1 MSALPPK
8 ADIQTAPPICLLMTL
23 SGRRPH
29 GVAFALSF
37 LFHVR
42 GYFWLGTPFL
52 PHFPIGGLYTAG
64 VGGRVTNRG
73 SGHPLSQGLP

>member
-8 ADIQTAPPICLLMTL
+8 ADIIGDSQKCLLMTL

-29 GVAFALSF
+29 GVAFASWDVFGLC
-37 LFHVR
+37 
-42 GYFWLGTPFL
+42 TPFL
-52 PHFPIGGLYTAG
+52 PHIPIGGLYTAG
-64 VGGRVTNRG
+64 VSGRVTNRG